1 VATNAMQRL
10 GLVILLAVLLT
21 GLLAWRLQASG
32 PISVMFDSSPPPPQL
47 SYRISLPIVIQDYT
61 SARPHNIYLPMVVR

>member
-1 VATNAMQRL
+1 MATNSMRRL
-10 GLVILLAVLLT
+10 GFVILLAVLLT

-47 SYRISLPIVIQDYT
+47 SYRISLPIVMRDYT